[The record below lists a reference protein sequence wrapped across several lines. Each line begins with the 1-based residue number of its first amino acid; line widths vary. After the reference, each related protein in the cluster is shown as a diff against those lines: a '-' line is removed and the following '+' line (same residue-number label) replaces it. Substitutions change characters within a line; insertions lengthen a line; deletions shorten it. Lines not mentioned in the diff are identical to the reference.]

1 MKKVPGLGL
10 LMGGGLGLMRLMRG
24 DVLGALSEVGQGALS
39 TFAPGIGTAAA
50 LALDAVT
57 PAMADGGVVHSPTTA
72 LIGEAGKEIVTPLN
86 TETFEMM
93 GNGILD
99 SFINRNTDIH
109 KLISGGMKLYQKEEG
124 RFLKGNGN
132 GLANGIG
139 KNIAPLLIGLQGK
152 QMGDAILQGAKK

>member
-1 MKKVPGLGL
+1 MMGAGLGL
-10 LMGGGLGLMRLMRG
+10 GRLLKG
-24 DVLGALSEVGQGALS
+24 DVLKNKFDEVTQGALT
-39 TFAPGIGTAAA
+39 TFLRGIGNA
-50 LALDAVT
+50 LALGLDMIT
-57 PAMADGGVVHSPTTA
+57 PAMAEGDRGYSPTTA

-132 GLANGIG
+132 GNMIG
-139 KNIAPLLIGLQGK
+139 KPVVRDGMDMIFQRMHLLDQQEFSL
-152 QMGDAILQGAKK
+152 D